1 MAEDFCGT
9 DAPSPGKACMQ
20 SLLTRR
26 DAAGFSVALKQ
37 AGEKKTSLCIFY
49 ALFNGATFCSAPL
62 EVNDTSVISLDQ
74 QCLL

>member
-37 AGEKKTSLCIFY
+37 AGEKKTLFVFFMPYLMEQPS
-49 ALFNGATFCSAPL
+49 AL
-62 EVNDTSVISLDQ
+62 
-74 QCLL
+74 LLWKSMIHP